1 MTYTVKEFARLF
13 HTTEH
18 TIRYYTDIGLLSC
31 TRDSGNHRIFD
42 EAAVNWM
49 KGITYLKKCGI
60 PIKDI
65 KTYCDLCHLEE
76 TEENLLARYRIIVK
90 QREEAHK
97 KVAEAMAAAEKARK
111 KNPDFKDQKLKYYE
125 KILEGRIP
133 ADG

>member
-1 MTYTVKEFARLF
+1 MLFRSEFARLF

-97 KVAEAMAAAEKARK
+97 KVAEAMAAA
-111 KNPDFKDQKLKYYE
+111 DYMDQKLKYYE

>member
-1 MTYTVKEFARLF
+1 
-13 HTTEH
+13 
-18 TIRYYTDIGLLSC
+18 
-31 TRDSGNHRIFD
+31 
-42 EAAVNWM
+42 M

-97 KVAEAMAAAEKARK
+97 KVAEAMAAA
-111 KNPDFKDQKLKYYE
+111 DYMDQKLKYYE

>member
-65 KTYCDLCHLEE
+65 KTYCDLCHLQE

-97 KVAEAMAAAEKARK
+97 KVAEAMAAA
-111 KNPDFKDQKLKYYE
+111 DYMDQKLKYYE